1 MSDNE
6 IHQGL
11 VTIVNDW
18 TKGLLHGRLYGR
30 FVELQQA
37 GIIFYRLL
45 IGA

>member
-6 IHQGL
+6 IHQGF

-18 TKGLLHGRLYGR
+18 TKGLLHWRLDGR
-30 FVELQQA
+30 FVELRQT